1 MGELFCL
8 RRCRRIARSGRSKRL
23 GEGPIDAVEPFLS
36 CFLGQSFSF
45 GRKIFRIQ
53 WSQSRVKARRRLICE
68 PRIRVAKP
76 RRNRFDARRL
86 FRRRRRNPLARS
98 SGAGAATD
106 GPKLDQAGRSSN
118 AMFLRAKALVRTDR
132 RKFFPASRR
141 NNPKT
146 VWRFVSVG
154 PWGRRPRLIVS
165 AQGAAPI
172 LRESLQEASISKRRR
187 QIMTLTPA
195 PIALSRRLEEAQ
207 SRRFKGGMMSFSLG
221 CCPSWRRDADKMKA
235 STVHATFRFVFAI
248 RMRFAQWAKHPGRKP
263 AATILAVKAT
273 IYGLWQRCDGFAKR
287 PDAPSA
293 IRFGLN
299 RFAGPGLD
307 GSGAGGEGRGGV
319 P

>member
-1 MGELFCL
+1 MPEMRAWRLGQGLLAQAMGKLFCL
-8 RRCRRIARSGRSKRL
+8 RRCRRIARSRRSKR
-23 GEGPIDAVEPFLS
+23 
-36 CFLGQSFSF
+36 F
-45 GRKIFRIQ
+45 GRGANRRRRTILVLFSWPILLFWPQDLQDSMESKQ
-53 WSQSRVKARRRLICE
+53 SQSAAPPDLRASD
-68 PRIRVAKP
+68 PGGGAKP

-154 PWGRRPRLIVS
+154 PWGRRPRRIGS

-207 SRRFKGGMMSFSLG
+207 SRRFKGGMMSFPSD
-221 CCPSWRRDADKMKA
+221 CCPSWRRDSDK
-235 STVHATFRFVFAI
+235 
-248 RMRFAQWAKHPGRKP
+248 
-263 AATILAVKAT
+263 
-273 IYGLWQRCDGFAKR
+273 
-287 PDAPSA
+287 
-293 IRFGLN
+293 
-299 RFAGPGLD
+299 
-307 GSGAGGEGRGGV
+307 
-319 P
+319 